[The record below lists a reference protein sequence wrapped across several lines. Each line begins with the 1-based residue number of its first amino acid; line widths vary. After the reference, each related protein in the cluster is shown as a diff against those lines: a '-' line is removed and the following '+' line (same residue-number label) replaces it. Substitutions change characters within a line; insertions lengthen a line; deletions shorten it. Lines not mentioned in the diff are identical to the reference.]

1 MPAGKFGGL
10 GQSVFAIADAGR
22 TRNTGSHAERPSMA
36 EARRNVR
43 RVGSI
48 GSIGSGVVGMLGS
61 FEFGKGLF
69 KRYFTI

>member
-22 TRNTGSHAERPSMA
+22 TRNTGSHAVRPSMA

-48 GSIGSGVVGMLGS
+48 GSGVVGMLGS
-61 FEFGKGLF
+61 FEFGKGWVQEAF
-69 KRYFTI
+69 HRST